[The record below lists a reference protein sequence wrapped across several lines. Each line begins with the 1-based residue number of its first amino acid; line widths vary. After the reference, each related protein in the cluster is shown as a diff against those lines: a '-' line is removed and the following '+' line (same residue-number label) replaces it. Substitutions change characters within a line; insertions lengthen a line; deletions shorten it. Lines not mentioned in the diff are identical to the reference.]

1 MKITD
6 QQEPAES
13 IAIVGMAC
21 RFPGAKNIDQFWENL
36 RNGVESISFFSDEEV
51 EQAGVDPAELKNPNY
66 IKAGGI
72 LEDIEN
78 FDAHF
83 FGFTPK
89 EAEMTDP
96 QHRFF
101 LECCWE
107 ALEHAGY
114 HAGKH
119 PGLIGLYGGAGANTY
134 LLYHLSYAGYLRDSD
149 LLSAAF
155 IYNKNDHLTGRV
167 AYKLNLRGPSVTV
180 QTACSTSLVAVSM
193 ACQSLLNYE
202 IDMALAGG
210 ATIMA
215 SQKIGYMYTEGGIN
229 SPDGHCR
236 AFDAKAKGTV
246 IGNGA
251 GVVVLKR
258 LKDALA
264 DGDNIWAV
272 ILGAAT
278 NNDGSLKA
286 GYTAPS
292 VDSQTEVIA
301 LAQGLAG
308 VSAETIT
315 YVEAHGTGTPLGDPI
330 EIQALT
336 KAFRAHTTAK
346 NFCAVGSVKSGIG
359 HLDTAAGVAGL
370 IKTALML
377 HHQQIPASLHFE
389 TPNPRLELDSSPFFV
404 NTKLRR
410 WDRGATPLRAGVS
423 SFGLSGTNAHVVMEE
438 APARA
443 LSGPSRPSQLLL
455 LSAKTTGALDT
466 ICANLV
472 DFLKQNPSVKLAD
485 VAHTLRVGRNTFPH
499 RRMLVGNHSDEAI
512 AALQA
517 LTPDRLSTSVQEPAH
532 RPLTFMF
539 PGQGSQFVNMG
550 ADLYQSEPIF
560 REQVDYCS
568 LYLKPILGV
577 DLRSR
582 LYPHESERDEAAK
595 KLDQTSFT
603 QPALLVIEYALA
615 RLLMEWGVQ
624 PTALIGH
631 SIGEYTAACLAG
643 VFSLDDALKLVAERG
658 RLIQSLP
665 GGSMLAVP
673 MSESQLRKILGDKL
687 AVAAVNG
694 VSQCVVSGLDEEIA
708 QFEQELTGKGIA
720 CQRLRTSHAFHSALI
735 EPALDQFLQFVKGME
750 LNPPGIPF
758 ISNVTGT
765 WITDDEAT
773 DPHYWVKQMRQT
785 VRFEKGVEELLK
797 NPEAILLEVGPGL
810 TLKTLARWH
819 PHKKPAQLIISSIP
833 SPRERQKD
841 IPYLLRTLGQLWLA
855 GVEPDWAAFNA
866 NEQRMRVPLPTYPFD
881 RQRHWVDLDLRSN
894 SNQLG
899 PRSKPYNKRLEME
912 NWFSVPAWK
921 ETPRLAVNGNQ
932 KPSTP
937 DKSILVFAD
946 RLGLTSRFLELAKEK
961 YQHVIWV
968 GQGPAFRKHDEAT
981 IELNPECSE
990 DYDALLQELSSRSLQ
1005 PDIIVNFWNVT
1016 PDISAKLDDLTG
1028 LGEREFFDLLYLA
1041 QSIGRAGITD
1051 PIKLVL
1057 VSNGIRQVT
1066 GAEELHPEKAIVL
1079 GPCQVFPREY
1089 PNVSCQ
1095 SIDITVPPEGSR
1107 QEQWLAEQI
1116 LAELSEPKAE
1126 PIVAYRNNRRWL
1138 QRYEP
1143 VTLHQAADHRAVLRD
1158 GGVYLITGGLG
1169 GLGLEV
1175 ADYLARTCRARLV
1188 LLNRSTFPAKERWP
1202 EWLETHGSDD
1212 RVSKTI
1218 GRIRQMEESGAE
1230 VLILSADVA
1239 DEQAMRDVFARVRE
1253 SFNELNGIIH
1263 AAGIPAGGLM
1273 QIKKPESVRE
1283 VFAAKVKGTRVL
1295 EKLVEDIP
1303 LDFFVLF
1310 SSLSAIVGRLG
1321 QVDYVG
1327 ANAFLDLFAQYYR
1340 ARTGRFAVSIDWSAW
1355 EQVGMAAHLFQE
1367 PLNEKKAQ
1375 KEFAHPLLDR
1385 CVVAEGGRE
1394 VYITEFAPERQWT
1407 LDEHRIAG
1415 YPVIPGVGF
1424 FEMVRAALGER
1435 AKGHVIE
1442 FHDVFF
1448 LSMLRVGVGEKRE
1461 VRLELQQDDDGF
1473 DFTVRS
1479 NPNGNGNGDESSLR
1493 NYATGR
1499 VKIRPPEP
1507 PRQYDLASFQQRCN
1521 VKEIVLTEE
1530 DREEDLGPRW
1540 QSVRRVHIGN
1550 NEIFI
1555 PLEIPEVFSSDF
1567 EHMKF
1572 HPALLDR
1579 MTGLTKKYLAN
1590 GPYLP
1595 FTYKRIRIMGE
1606 LPRKVY
1612 GYARYKEEESVSR
1625 ETINFDVKLMDE
1637 HGRGLVEVEGF
1648 GQKQVNDIAEEIRAL
1663 SDLKTGTAERAST
1676 QPAQAGS
1683 SQSDSAS
1690 GSTEDLEIYKGRISP
1705 ADGVEALDRILAAQ
1719 LEPQVIVSPQD
1730 LQITLEQAAKASG
1743 ERFLNAIKAQQ
1754 KTKVVPTNIRQHSDY
1769 VPPASDAERKITQIW
1784 QEVLGL
1790 EEVGIHDNFFELGGS
1805 SLFAIQVLSRLRKEF
1820 KVEIQPA
1827 MIFEGATIS
1836 ALAKLLTKDQDEK
1849 PEFKEEQ
1856 SRGERRKTK
1865 AQERLKSSASTA

>member
-21 RFPGAKNIDQFWENL
+21 RFPGAKNIDQFWHNL

-51 EQAGVDPAELKNPNY
+51 EQAGVDPADLKNPNY

-114 HAGKH
+114 YAGKH
-119 PGLIGLYGGAGANTY
+119 PNLIGLYGGAGANTY
-134 LLYHLSYAGYLRDSD
+134 LLYHLSSAGYLRDSD

-180 QTACSTSLVAVSM
+180 QTACSTSLVAISM

-202 IDMALAGG
+202 VDMALAGG
-210 ATIMA
+210 STIMA

-236 AFDAKAKGTV
+236 AFDARAKGTV

-258 LKDALA
+258 LKDARA

-292 VDSQTEVIA
+292 VNSQTEVIA

-377 HHQQIPASLHFE
+377 HHQQIPPSLHFE
-389 TPNPRLELDSSPFFV
+389 TPNPQLELDSSPFFV

-438 APARA
+438 APART
-443 LSGPSRPSQLLL
+443 LSGPTRPSQLLL
-455 LSAKTTGALDT
+455 LSAKTAGALDT

-485 VAHTLRVGRNTFPH
+485 VAHTLRVGRKTFPH
-499 RRMLVGNHSDEAI
+499 RRMLVCNNSDEAI

-517 LTPDRLSTSVQEPAH
+517 TPDHLSTSVQDPAQ

-550 ADLYQSEPIF
+550 ADLYHSESIF

-603 QPALLVIEYALA
+603 QPALFVIEYALA

-624 PTALIGH
+624 PAALIGH

-643 VFSLDDALKLVAERG
+643 VFSLDDALKLIAERG

-665 GGSMLAVP
+665 GGSMLAVQ
-673 MSESQLRKILGDKL
+673 MGESQLRKMLDEKL

-694 VSQCVVSGLDEEIA
+694 IGQCVVSGVDEAIE

-773 DPHYWVKQMRQT
+773 DPHYWVKHMRQT
-785 VRFEKGVEELLK
+785 VRFANGVEELLK
-797 NPEAILLEVGPGL
+797 TPEAILLEVGPGF
-810 TLKTLARWH
+810 TLKTLAKWH
-819 PHKKPAQLIISSIP
+819 PNKNPEQLMISSIP
-833 SPRERQKD
+833 GPRERQKD

-855 GVEPDWAAFNA
+855 GVEPDWAAFNV
-866 NEQRMRVPLPTYPFD
+866 NEQRIRVPLPTYPFD

-899 PRSKPYNKRLEME
+899 PRSKPYNKRLELE

-921 ETPRLAVNGNQ
+921 ETPRLAINGNQ

-937 DKSILVFAD
+937 GKSILVFAD
-946 RLGLTSRFLELAKEK
+946 RFGLTSRFLELAKQK

-968 GQGPAFRKHDEAT
+968 GQGPTFRKHDEAT
-981 IELNPECSE
+981 IELNPECPE

-1005 PDIIVNFWNVT
+1005 PETIVNFWNVT

-1028 LGEREFFDLLYLA
+1028 LGERGFFDLLYLA

-1051 PIKLVL
+1051 PLKLVL
-1057 VSNGIRQVT
+1057 VSNGMRQVT

-1095 SIDITVPPEGSR
+1095 SIDIAVPPEGSR

-1116 LAELSEPKAE
+1116 LAELSAPKAE
-1126 PIVAYRNNRRWL
+1126 PIVAYRDNRRWL

-1143 VTLHQAADHRAVLRD
+1143 VTLHQAADHRAVLRND
-1158 GGVYLITGGLG
+1158 GVYLITGGLG

-1218 GRIRQMEESGAE
+1218 GRIRQMEKSGSE

-1367 PLNEKKAQ
+1367 PSQ
-1375 KEFAHPLLDR
+1375 
-1385 CVVAEGGRE
+1385 
-1394 VYITEFAPERQWT
+1394 
-1407 LDEHRIAG
+1407 
-1415 YPVIPGVGF
+1415 
-1424 FEMVRAALGER
+1424 
-1435 AKGHVIE
+1435 
-1442 FHDVFF
+1442 
-1448 LSMLRVGVGEKRE
+1448 
-1461 VRLELQQDDDGF
+1461 
-1473 DFTVRS
+1473 
-1479 NPNGNGNGDESSLR
+1479 GDSE
-1493 NYATGR
+1493 
-1499 VKIRPPEP
+1499 
-1507 PRQYDLASFQQRCN
+1507 
-1521 VKEIVLTEE
+1521 
-1530 DREEDLGPRW
+1530 
-1540 QSVRRVHIGN
+1540 
-1550 NEIFI
+1550 
-1555 PLEIPEVFSSDF
+1555 
-1567 EHMKF
+1567 
-1572 HPALLDR
+1572 
-1579 MTGLTKKYLAN
+1579 
-1590 GPYLP
+1590 
-1595 FTYKRIRIMGE
+1595 
-1606 LPRKVY
+1606 
-1612 GYARYKEEESVSR
+1612 
-1625 ETINFDVKLMDE
+1625 
-1637 HGRGLVEVEGF
+1637 
-1648 GQKQVNDIAEEIRAL
+1648 
-1663 SDLKTGTAERAST
+1663 
-1676 QPAQAGS
+1676 
-1683 SQSDSAS
+1683 S

-1730 LQITLEQAAKASG
+1730 LQLTLEQAAKASG
-1743 ERFLNAIKAQQ
+1743 ERFLTAIKAQQ

-1769 VPPASDAERKITQIW
+1769 VPPASDAERRITQIW
-1784 QEVLGL
+1784 QDVLGL
-1790 EEVGIHDNFFELGGS
+1790 EEVGVHDNFFELGGS

-1820 KVEIQPA
+1820 NVEIPPA

-1865 AQERLKSSASTA
+1865 AQERLSQKEYTAS

>member
-1 MKITD
+1 MKVTD

-13 IAIVGMAC
+13 IAIVGMSC
-21 RFPGAKNIDQFWENL
+21 RVPGANNIDQFWQNL

-51 EQAGVDPAELKNPNY
+51 EQAGVDPAELKNPDY
-66 IKAGGI
+66 VKAGGI
-72 LEDIEN
+72 LDDIEN

-114 HAGKH
+114 NADKY

-134 LLYHLSYAGYLRDSD
+134 LLYNLSTAGYLRDSE
-149 LLSAAF
+149 LLPAAF
-155 IYNKNDHLTGRV
+155 IYNKNDHLTGRA

-202 IDMALAGG
+202 VDMALAGG

-246 IGNGA
+246 LGNGA

-258 LKDALA
+258 LKDALD
-264 DGDNIWAV
+264 DGDNIWAI

-308 VSAETIT
+308 VSPETIT
-315 YVEAHGTGTPLGDPI
+315 YIEAHGTGTPLGDPI
-330 EIQALT
+330 EIEALT
-336 KAFRAHTTAK
+336 KAFRARTGEK
-346 NFCAVGSVKSGIG
+346 NFCAIGSVKSGIG

-370 IKTALML
+370 IKTTLML
-377 HHQQIPASLHFE
+377 HHQQIPPSLHFE
-389 TPNPRLELDSSPFFV
+389 TPNPHLELNSTPFFV
-404 NTKLRR
+404 NTNLRR
-410 WDRGATPLRAGVS
+410 WNRGTTPLRAGVS
-423 SFGLSGTNAHVVMEE
+423 SFGLSGTNAHLVMEE

-443 LSGPSRPSQLLL
+443 ASGPSKPSQLLL
-455 LSAKTTGALDT
+455 LSAKTARALDAT
-466 ICANLV
+466 CANLV
-472 DFLKQNPSVKLAD
+472 DYLRQNPSVNLAD
-485 VAHTLRVGRNTFPH
+485 VAHTLRVGRKAFAH
-499 RRMLVGNHSDEAI
+499 RRMLVCKNSDEAI

-517 LTPDRLSTSVQEPAH
+517 LTPDRLSTSVQESAH

-539 PGQGSQFVNMG
+539 PGHGSQFVNMG
-550 ADLYQSEPIF
+550 ADLYHSEPTF

-568 LYLKPILGV
+568 DYLKPILDV
-577 DLRSR
+577 DLRSL

-595 KLDQTSFT
+595 KLDQTAFT
-603 QPALLVIEYALA
+603 QPALFVIEYALA

-631 SIGEYTAACLAG
+631 SVGEYTAACLAG
-643 VFSLDDALKLVAERG
+643 VFSLDDALNLVAERG

-665 GGSMLAVP
+665 GGSMLAVQ
-673 MSESQLRKILGDKL
+673 MDESQLRNMLDQKPEI
-687 AVAAVNG
+687 AAVNG
-694 VSQCVVSGLDEEIA
+694 VGQCVVSGAEEAIE
-708 QFEQELTGKGIA
+708 QFEQELTGKGIT
-720 CQRLRTSHAFHSALI
+720 CTRLRTSRAFHSALI
-735 EPALDQFLQFVKGME
+735 EPVLEPFLEFVKGIE
-750 LNPPGIPF
+750 LNTPQIPF

-765 WITDDEAT
+765 WITHEDAT
-773 DPHYWVKQMRQT
+773 DPHYWAKHMRQT
-785 VRFEKGVEELLK
+785 VRFANGVEELLK
-797 NPEAILLEVGPGL
+797 DPEAILLEVGPGL

-819 PHKKPAQLIISSIP
+819 PHKKPAQLVISSIP
-833 SPRERQKD
+833 SPRERQED
-841 IPYLLRTLGQLWLA
+841 VPYLLKTVGQLWLA
-855 GVEPDWAAFNA
+855 GVEPDWAAFIT

-881 RQRHWVDLDLRSN
+881 RQRYWVDMDLTSN
-894 SNQLG
+894 GNG
-899 PRSKPYNKRLEME
+899 PRSKTHNKRLEME
-912 NWFSVPAWK
+912 DWFSVPAWK
-921 ETPRLAVNGNQ
+921 ETPRLTLNG
-932 KPSTP
+932 KPSE
-937 DKSILVFAD
+937 DKSILVLAD
-946 RLGLTSRFLELAKEK
+946 GSGLTSRFVELAKKK
-961 YQHVIWV
+961 YQHVILV
-968 GQGPAFRKHDEAT
+968 GQGPAFRKHDET
-981 IELNPECSE
+981 SIELNPECPE
-990 DYDALLQELSSRSLQ
+990 DYDTLFQELASRSLQ
-1005 PDIIVNFWNVT
+1005 PETIVNFWNVT
-1016 PDISAKLDDLTG
+1016 PDISAKLDDLAG
-1028 LGEREFFDLLYLA
+1028 LGERAFFTVLYLA
-1041 QSIGRAGITD
+1041 QAIGRAGITSQ
-1051 PIKLVL
+1051 IKLVL

-1079 GPCQVFPREY
+1079 GPCQVIPREY
-1089 PNVSCQ
+1089 PNVTCQ
-1095 SIDITVPPEGSR
+1095 SIDITVPPEGNR
-1107 QEQWLAEQI
+1107 QEQSLAEQI
-1116 LAELSEPKAE
+1116 LAELHAPKSD
-1126 PIVAYRNNRRWL
+1126 PIIAYRDNRRWV

-1143 VTLHQAADHRAVLRD
+1143 ITLNQTAERRAVLRD
-1158 GGVYLITGGLG
+1158 GGVYLITGGVG

-1175 ADYLARTCRARLV
+1175 ADYLSRTCRANLV
-1188 LLNRSTFPAKERWP
+1188 LLNRSTFPAREQWS
-1202 EWLETHGSDD
+1202 EWLQTHGPDD
-1212 RVSKTI
+1212 RVSKII
-1218 GRIRQMEESGAE
+1218 GRIRHMEESGSE

-1239 DEQAMRDVFARVRE
+1239 DEAAMRDVFARTRE
-1253 SFNELNGIIH
+1253 RFNELNGIIH

-1273 QIKKPESVRE
+1273 QVKKPESVRE

-1310 SSLSAIVGRLG
+1310 SSLSTIVGRLG

-1327 ANAFLDLFAQYYR
+1327 ANAFLDLFARYYR
-1340 ARTGRFAVSIDWSAW
+1340 AKTDCFTVSIDWSAW

-1367 PLNEKKAQ
+1367 PRNDKKSQ
-1375 KEFAHPLLDR
+1375 KELAHPLLDR
-1385 CVVAEGGRE
+1385 RIVAEEGRE
-1394 VYITEFAPERQWT
+1394 VYVTEFAPERQWT

-1435 AKGHVIE
+1435 AKGRVIE

-1448 LSMLRVGVGEKRE
+1448 LSVVRIGVGEKRL
-1461 VRLELQQDDDGF
+1461 VRLELQQDDEGF
-1473 DFTVRS
+1473 EFTVRS

-1499 VKIRPPEP
+1499 VKIHAPEP

-1521 VKEIVLTEE
+1521 AKEIVLTEE
-1530 DREEDLGPRW
+1530 DRDEDLGPRW

-1555 PLEIPEVFSSDF
+1555 PLEIPEIFSSDF

-1579 MTGLTKKYLAN
+1579 MTGLTKKYLAS

-1595 FTYKRIRIMGE
+1595 FTYKRLRIMGE

-1612 GYARYKEEESVSR
+1612 GFARYKEEESASR
-1625 ETINFDVKLMDE
+1625 ETINFDLRLMDE

-1648 GQKQVNDIAEEIRAL
+1648 GQKQVRDVAEEIRAI
-1663 SDLKTGTAERAST
+1663 SDVKTGATEAAS
-1676 QPAQAGS
+1676 
-1683 SQSDSAS
+1683 SAS
-1690 GSTEDLEIYKGRISP
+1690 SSTGGLEIYKGRISP
-1705 ADGVEALDRILAAQ
+1705 EDGVEALDRILAAQ
-1719 LEPQVIVSPQD
+1719 LEPQVIVCPQD
-1730 LQITLEQAAKASG
+1730 LQITLEQAAKSSG
-1743 ERFLNAIKAQQ
+1743 EQFLTAVKANQ
-1754 KTKVVPTNIRQHSDY
+1754 KTKVVPTSIRQHNAY
-1769 VPPASDAERKITQIW
+1769 VPPATDAERKITQIW
-1784 QEVLGL
+1784 QEVLGI
-1790 EEVGIHDNFFELGGS
+1790 EDVGIHDSFFELGGS

-1820 KVEIQPA
+1820 NVEIPPA

-1836 ALAKLLTKDQDEK
+1836 ALAQLLTKS
-1849 PEFKEEQ
+1849 EF
-1856 SRGERRKTK
+1856 TMK
-1865 AQERLKSSASTA
+1865 ATS

>member
-1 MKITD
+1 MQKFVSLQKDESMKITN
-6 QQEPAES
+6 QQEPAETV
-13 IAIVGMAC
+13 AIVGMAC
-21 RFPGAKNIDQFWENL
+21 RFPGANNIDQFWQDL

-51 EQAGVDPAELKNPNY
+51 EQAGVDLADLKNPNY

-89 EAEMTDP
+89 EAELTDP

-114 HAGKH
+114 YAGNH

-134 LLYHLSYAGYLRDSD
+134 LLYNLSSAGYLRDSD
-149 LLSAAF
+149 LLPAAF

-193 ACQSLLNYE
+193 ACQSLLNHE
-202 IDMALAGG
+202 VDMALAGG

-236 AFDAKAKGTV
+236 AFDAKAKGAV

-308 VSAETIT
+308 ISAETIT

-336 KAFRAHTTAK
+336 KAFREHTTAK
-346 NFCAVGSVKSGIG
+346 NFCAVGSVKSSIG
-359 HLDTAAGVAGL
+359 HLDTAAGIAGL

-377 HHQQIPASLHFE
+377 HHQQIPPSLHFE
-389 TPNPRLELDSSPFFV
+389 TPNPQLELDSSPFFV

-423 SFGLSGTNAHVVMEE
+423 SFGLSGTNAHAVLEE
-438 APARA
+438 APART
-443 LSGPSRPSQLLL
+443 LSGRSRPSQLLL
-455 LSAKTTGALDT
+455 LSAKTDSALET
-466 ICANLV
+466 TCANLV
-472 DFLKQNPSVKLAD
+472 DFLKQNPSLKLAD
-485 VAHTLRVGRNTFPH
+485 VAHTLRVGRKTFSH
-499 RRMLVGNHSDEAI
+499 RRMLVCNNADEAI
-512 AALQA
+512 SALQS
-517 LTPDRLSTSVQEPAH
+517 LTPDRLSTSVQDPVH

-560 REQVDYCS
+560 RENVDYCS
-568 LYLKPILGV
+568 VYLKPILGV
-577 DLRSR
+577 DLRR
-582 LYPHESERDEAAK
+582 WLYPQESERDEAAMN
-595 KLDQTSFT
+595 LDQTSFT
-603 QPALLVIEYALA
+603 QPALFVIEHALA

-643 VFSLDDALKLVAERG
+643 VFSLDDSLKLVAERG

-665 GGSMLAVP
+665 GGSMLAVQ
-673 MSESQLRKILGDKL
+673 MGESQLRKILGEKL
-687 AVAAVNG
+687 AIAAVNG
-694 VSQCVVSGLDEEIA
+694 VGQCVVSGVNEAID

-720 CQRLRTSHAFHSALI
+720 CQRLRTSHAFHSNMI
-735 EPALDQFLQFVKGME
+735 EPALDQFLQFVKGIE
-750 LNPPGIPF
+750 LNTPGIPF

-773 DPHYWVKQMRQT
+773 DPQYWVKHMRQT
-785 VRFEKGVEELLK
+785 VRFADGVEEILK
-797 NPEAILLEVGPGL
+797 DPEAILLEVGPGL
-810 TLKTLARWH
+810 TLKNIARWH
-819 PHKKPAQLIISSIP
+819 PDKKDQLIVSSIP

-841 IPYLLRTLGQLWLA
+841 IPYLLKSLGQLWLA

-866 NEQRMRVPLPTYPFD
+866 NEQRMRVPLPTYPFE
-881 RQRHWVDLDLRSN
+881 RQRYWVDLDLRSN
-894 SNQLG
+894 QLG
-899 PRSKPYNKRLEME
+899 ARKPSNKRLELE
-912 NWFSVPAWK
+912 NWFSMPAWK
-921 ETPRLAVNGNQ
+921 ETSRLPVNGNH
-932 KPSTP
+932 KPS
-937 DKSILVFAD
+937 DKGILVFAD
-946 RLGLTSRFLELAKEK
+946 RFGLTSRFLELIKEK
-961 YQHVIWV
+961 YQHVV
-968 GQGPAFRKHDEAT
+968 SVAQGPAFRRVDDAM
-981 IELNPECSE
+981 IELNPECAE
-990 DYDALLQELSSRSLQ
+990 DYDALFQELSSRGLQ
-1005 PDIIVNFWNVT
+1005 PETIVNFWNVT
-1016 PDISAKLDDLTG
+1016 PDISAKLDDLAG
-1028 LGEREFFDLLYLA
+1028 LGERGFFDLLYLA

-1051 PIKLVL
+1051 PLKLVL
-1057 VSNGIRQVT
+1057 VSNGIRRVT
-1066 GAEELHPEKAIVL
+1066 GAEELHPEKSIVL

-1095 SIDITVPPEGSR
+1095 SIDITVPAEGSR

-1116 LAELSEPKAE
+1116 LAELSAPKTE
-1126 PIVAYRNNRRWL
+1126 PIVAYRDGRRWL

-1143 VTLHQAADHRAVLRD
+1143 VTLHAGHRAVLKD

-1175 ADYLARTCRARLV
+1175 ADYLARTCRGRLV
-1188 LLNRSTFPAKERWP
+1188 LLSRSAFPAKEQWP
-1202 EWLETHGSDD
+1202 EWIETHGTDD

-1218 GRIRQMEESGAE
+1218 GRILQMKESGSE
-1230 VLILSADVA
+1230 VLVLSADVA

-1253 SFNELNGIIH
+1253 SFNELNGVIH

-1273 QIKKPESVRE
+1273 QIKKPESARE
-1283 VFAAKVKGTRVL
+1283 VFAAKVRGTRVI

-1310 SSLSAIVGRLG
+1310 SSLSSIVGRLG

-1327 ANAFLDLFAQYYR
+1327 ANAFLDLFAQHYR

-1355 EQVGMAAHLFQE
+1355 EQVGMAAHLFRE
-1367 PLNEKKAQ
+1367 PQ
-1375 KEFAHPLLDR
+1375 
-1385 CVVAEGGRE
+1385 AE
-1394 VYITEFAPERQWT
+1394 
-1407 LDEHRIAG
+1407 
-1415 YPVIPGVGF
+1415 
-1424 FEMVRAALGER
+1424 
-1435 AKGHVIE
+1435 
-1442 FHDVFF
+1442 
-1448 LSMLRVGVGEKRE
+1448 
-1461 VRLELQQDDDGF
+1461 
-1473 DFTVRS
+1473 
-1479 NPNGNGNGDESSLR
+1479 
-1493 NYATGR
+1493 
-1499 VKIRPPEP
+1499 
-1507 PRQYDLASFQQRCN
+1507 
-1521 VKEIVLTEE
+1521 
-1530 DREEDLGPRW
+1530 
-1540 QSVRRVHIGN
+1540 
-1550 NEIFI
+1550 
-1555 PLEIPEVFSSDF
+1555 SD
-1567 EHMKF
+1567 
-1572 HPALLDR
+1572 
-1579 MTGLTKKYLAN
+1579 
-1590 GPYLP
+1590 
-1595 FTYKRIRIMGE
+1595 
-1606 LPRKVY
+1606 
-1612 GYARYKEEESVSR
+1612 
-1625 ETINFDVKLMDE
+1625 
-1637 HGRGLVEVEGF
+1637 
-1648 GQKQVNDIAEEIRAL
+1648 
-1663 SDLKTGTAERAST
+1663 
-1676 QPAQAGS
+1676 
-1683 SQSDSAS
+1683 
-1690 GSTEDLEIYKGRISP
+1690 STEDLEIYKGRIAP
-1705 ADGVEALDRILAAQ
+1705 ADGVEALDRILTAQ

-1730 LQITLEQAAKASG
+1730 LQVTLEQAAKASG

-1754 KTKVVPTNIRQHSDY
+1754 NTNAVPTNLRQHSDY
-1769 VPPASDAERKITQIW
+1769 VPPASEAERRITQIW
-1784 QEVLGL
+1784 QDVLGL
-1790 EEVGIHDNFFELGGS
+1790 EEVGVHDNFFDLGGS

-1820 KVEIQPA
+1820 NVEIQPA

-1836 ALAKLLTKDQDEK
+1836 ALAKLLTKDQGSK
-1849 PEFKEEQ
+1849 PEFKEQQ
-1856 SRGERRKTK
+1856 SRGERRKSK
-1865 AQERLKSSASTA
+1865 AQERLKSSATG